1 MKRNK
6 IFSILMM
13 LVIVLGTAVAMS
25 SCGKDD
31 DNSKG
36 GDNSL
41 IGTWI
46 SDRTSQKITFRAD
59 GTYFATDF
67 SDEGREGRYTY
78 DETNAILTLIS
89 EDVETDTF
97 VFRIK
102 VQGNLMTMIDIESG
116 ETFGPFVKQ

>member
-6 IFSILMM
+6 IFSIFMM
-13 LVIVLGTAVAMS
+13 LVIVLSTAVILS
-25 SCGKDD
+25 SCSKDD

-36 GDNSL
+36 GDNAL
-41 IGTWI
+41 VGTWI
-46 SDRTSQKITFRAD
+46 SDRMSQKMIFRAD
-59 GTYFATDF
+59 GTYSATDF
-67 SDEGREGRYTY
+67 SDEGREGRYSY

-89 EDVETDTF
+89 KDAETDTF

-102 VQGNLMTMIDIESG
+102 IQGNRMTMIDIESG